1 MIKIIFVLSPAA
13 VLALYKLIRL
23 CISVHREMKILDKLN
38 SAGVEHA
45 LVTKD
50 QILF

>member
-1 MIKIIFVLSPAA
+1 MIKFVIVLSPAA
-13 VLALYKLIRL
+13 IFAIYRLIHYAAS
-23 CISVHREMKILDKLN
+23 IHREMKILDKLN
-38 SAGVEHA
+38 NAGVEHA

>member
-1 MIKIIFVLSPAA
+1 MTIIIFVLPPTTIFF
-13 VLALYKLIRL
+13 VYRLIRYG
-23 CISVHREMKILDKLN
+23 ISIHRENKILDKLN

>member
-23 CISVHREMKILDKLN
+23 CISVHREMLDKLN